1 MRLALELRASRMI
14 RTMNQHMAVEAG
26 ARVHLRARGGGSR
39 LLDAV
44 SGRHVA
50 AGEVGAAVDL
60 IAVVTAV
67 ALLAQPG
74 RASLE
79 ERRVDRSVRRVATGA
94 TVDDRGVLP
103 EEGAALLRVAR
114 VTRLVHRLLDEQ
126 RRPGRPGRVVAV
138 RARHLGRRARA
149 GRGQRVS
156 RKVTNLG
163 SLRLVAAVAD
173 FGLGGLALDFLV
185 RGAGAVAIGAGD
197 ALAFMLAAGP
207 VVPRQ
212 HVLAVTR
219 ETRGVPLSGRR
230 AVLRLDVEDH
240 VRGLRGVLQVGVALP
255 VTALAAGCAGI
266 GLVAVAG
273 LIDRRHVARR
283 RIVTRR
289 AGRVLRQGG
298 LPIRGLVGSGG
309 YHQAA
314 DERQG
319 AETC

>member
-39 LLDAV
+39 LLYAV
-44 SGRHVA
+44 DGRHVA

-79 ERRVDRSVRRVATGA
+79 ERRVGRPVRR
-94 TVDDRGVLP
+94 
-103 EEGAALLRVAR
+103 
-114 VTRLVHRLLDEQ
+114 
-126 RRPGRPGRVVAV
+126 VAV

-156 RKVTNLG
+156 RNVTNLG

-197 ALAFMLAAGP
+197 ALAFMLATGP

-240 VRGLRGVLQVGVALP
+240 VRGLRGVLQVGVALS

-289 AGRVLRQGG
+289 AGSVLRQGG